1 MNVNESTGKITFF
14 TDLYAEARSAATELH
29 EKMRLYK
36 AQYKGST
43 EIDGSDT
50 HAKQIRN
57 ITYEL
62 VESQVTGYIPT
73 PSVTPLVWS
82 EKNERNAK
90 SIENLLRAKRN
101 ELPFEKMNDLDERF
115 SPIYG
120 GSVWL
125 VEWDESIV
133 GRRGAGDVKV
143 TCIPP
148 HRFVGQPDIYEIN
161 DMEYCFITFETT
173 PEEIM
178 RKYGKTINA
187 QEDGGFTAELC
198 VCYYK
203 NAEGKVCQYVWSGDT
218 ELFDITDFYA
228 RKREVCTLCG
238 KEKRECKCEN
248 GTFELYNE
256 PAELLTHDI
265 TLSDGSVISASE
277 RESLEIPFY
286 LPEVF
291 PVVIRKN
298 TSDEDSLFGQS
309 DCEFIRPQQQGIN
322 KLESR
327 IMEKLLGGGVYPIVP
342 KDAVA
347 ELDGTVFKKVF
358 RAEEKDKGLYGTIDL
373 QADVSRDAEASER
386 LYDHA
391 KRIIGISD
399 SFMGQDDSYAQSG
412 KAKEMQI
419 QQAAGRLDSKRKMKN
434 AAYAEIDRLI
444 FLHYLAY
451 ADEPRYASYVDSE
464 GKWKNT
470 LFNRYD
476 FLELGSDGVYR
487 YNDEYLFHTDESS
500 DLAGTRE
507 LLWNEN
513 RENFRMGAYGDPS
526 LPATRLIFWQNM
538 ERAHYPYAH
547 ENAERIAESLKNS
560 LHS

>member
-50 HAKQIRN
+50 PAKQIRN

-178 RKYGKTINA
+178 RKYGKTVNA
-187 QEDGGFTAELC
+187 QEDGGFTASTEIRVGQWNSAVLIEDLR
-198 VCYYK
+198 VDETNRIRIVLRNMTPDVTMSKIRYFIYCYD
-203 NAEGKVCQYVWSGDT
+203 NTIFSVFAIHGKYY
-218 ELFDITDFYA
+218 IY
-228 RKREVCTLCG
+228 
-238 KEKRECKCEN
+238 
-248 GTFELYNE
+248 TFSKHL
-256 PAELLTHDI
+256 I
-265 TLSDGSVISASE
+265 
-277 RESLEIPFY
+277 LEA
-286 LPEVF
+286 
-291 PVVIRKN
+291 N
-298 TSDEDSLFGQS
+298 DSL
-309 DCEFIRPQQQGIN
+309 
-322 KLESR
+322 
-327 IMEKLLGGGVYPIVP
+327 
-342 KDAVA
+342 
-347 ELDGTVFKKVF
+347 
-358 RAEEKDKGLYGTIDL
+358 
-373 QADVSRDAEASER
+373 ASVGH
-386 LYDHA
+386 L
-391 KRIIGISD
+391 
-399 SFMGQDDSYAQSG
+399 
-412 KAKEMQI
+412 
-419 QQAAGRLDSKRKMKN
+419 
-434 AAYAEIDRLI
+434 
-444 FLHYLAY
+444 YLAV
-451 ADEPRYASYVDSE
+451 VDYII
-464 GKWKNT
+464 
-470 LFNRYD
+470 LVD
-476 FLELGSDGVYR
+476 C
-487 YNDEYLFHTDESS
+487 
-500 DLAGTRE
+500 
-507 LLWNEN
+507 
-513 RENFRMGAYGDPS
+513 
-526 LPATRLIFWQNM
+526 
-538 ERAHYPYAH
+538 
-547 ENAERIAESLKNS
+547 
-560 LHS
+560 